1 MLNRRQIFLS
11 AAATAAVAPFSSA
24 LAQAA
29 KAMPGTP
36 HAKLNAL
43 FDTFMDENLRLSPE
57 FATSLG
63 VDKGDKAEERYR
75 LSDNSAAGIAKANA
89 LTESQQKRLAAFDR
103 SSLSGMDR
111 INYDIVLYGLTN
123 QVEAARRFKFNG
135 GGAGSPYGVSQLSG
149 AYVNFPDF
157 LDSQHPIENKADAD
171 AYIARLNGMAQ
182 VFDNET
188 DGVRRDAAMGVV
200 PPDFILDKTLTQLEG
215 LRAQGPDKVVLVQSV
230 VRRTKEK
237 NIPGDWEAQASVIY
251 TGKIQPALDRQIA
264 LIKELRAKATHD
276 AGVWKLPDGEA
287 YYQASLKNWA
297 TTSQSPAEIHKIGL
311 DLVADY
317 TARIDAIMKAQG
329 LTEGTVGQRLRG
341 MYKDP
346 KFLYPDTDEGKEKLI
361 ADLNEK
367 VKVVQAKL
375 PAYFNTLPKAKLE
388 IRRVPKYTEAGAPGG
403 YYNNG
408 SLDGTRPGAY
418 YINLHSTAD
427 NPSWTLPT
435 LTYHEGIPGHHM
447 QLSIQ
452 QEADLPLI
460 RKVSFFSA
468 YIEGWA
474 LYAEQLADEEMGMYA
489 TDPWGKIGYLHD
501 AMFRA
506 VRLVVDTGLHSMRWE
521 RERAIKYFVD
531 NLGDTDD
538 SATREVERYCVWPG
552 QACTYMLGKL
562 DWLKNRQKA
571 KAALGDKFTLG
582 EFHDVGLLSG
592 AMPLAVLDEVMD
604 AWIASKR
611 T

>member
-29 KAMPGTP
+29 KALPGTP

-237 NIPGDWEAQASVIY
+237 KIPGDWEAQASVIY

-297 TTSQSPAEIHKIGL
+297 TTSQLRSPS
-311 DLVADY
+311 
-317 TARIDAIMKAQG
+317 
-329 LTEGTVGQRLRG
+329 
-341 MYKDP
+341 
-346 KFLYPDTDEGKEKLI
+346 
-361 ADLNEK
+361 
-367 VKVVQAKL
+367 
-375 PAYFNTLPKAKLE
+375 
-388 IRRVPKYTEAGAPGG
+388 RR
-403 YYNNG
+403 
-408 SLDGTRPGAY
+408 
-418 YINLHSTAD
+418 
-427 NPSWTLPT
+427 
-435 LTYHEGIPGHHM
+435 
-447 QLSIQ
+447 
-452 QEADLPLI
+452 
-460 RKVSFFSA
+460 
-468 YIEGWA
+468 
-474 LYAEQLADEEMGMYA
+474 
-489 TDPWGKIGYLHD
+489 
-501 AMFRA
+501 
-506 VRLVVDTGLHSMRWE
+506 
-521 RERAIKYFVD
+521 
-531 NLGDTDD
+531 
-538 SATREVERYCVWPG
+538 
-552 QACTYMLGKL
+552 
-562 DWLKNRQKA
+562 
-571 KAALGDKFTLG
+571 
-582 EFHDVGLLSG
+582 
-592 AMPLAVLDEVMD
+592 
-604 AWIASKR
+604 
-611 T
+611 

>member
-29 KAMPGTP
+29 KAVAGTP
-36 HAKLNAL
+36 HEKLNAL

-63 VDKGDKAEERYR
+63 VDKGDKAGERSR
-75 LSDNSAAGIAKANA
+75 LSDNSAAGIARANA

-103 SSLSGMDR
+103 SGLQGMDR

-149 AYVNFPDF
+149 GYVNFPDF

-171 AYIARLNGMAQ
+171 AYIARINGLAQ

-188 DGVRRDAAMGVV
+188 AGVRADAAMGVI
-200 PPDFILDKTLTQLEG
+200 PPDFILDKTLTQLKG
-215 LRAQGPDKVVLVQSV
+215 LRGQGPDKIVLVQSV

-237 NIPGDWEAQASVIY
+237 AIPGDWEAQASAIY
-251 TGKIQPALDRQIA
+251 TSKIQPALDRQIA
-264 LIKELRAKATHD
+264 LMTELRAKATHD
-276 AGVWKLPDGEA
+276 AGVWKLPDGAA
-287 YYQASLKNWA
+287 YYQAALKNWA

-311 DLVADY
+311 DLVADL
-317 TARIDAIMKAQG
+317 TARIDAIMQAQG
-329 LTEGTVGQRLRG
+329 LTAGTVGQRLRG

-346 KFLYPDTDEGKEKLI
+346 KFLYPDTDEGKEKLL

-388 IRRVPKYTEAGAPGG
+388 IRRVPKYTEVGAPGG

-408 SLDGTRPGAY
+408 SLDGSRPGAY

-474 LYAEQLADEEMGMYA
+474 LYAEQMADEMGMYE

-531 NLGDTDD
+531 TLGDTDD

-562 DWLKNRQKA
+562 DWLKNREKA
-571 KAALGDKFTLG
+571 KAALGDRFTLG
-582 EFHDVGLLSG
+582 EFHDTGLLSG

-604 AWIASKR
+604 AWIASKKA
-611 T
+611 